1 MTIDLSNPSEATDLF
16 LRLLVAEAYDGAVEG
31 TALVLEKGPAGR
43 KPASDLV
50 TLHRWFQDLDD
61 ESREQVL
68 AVIRLASDAAL
79 FHCLVL
85 IDDLA
90 GYPIPGKVS
99 DFAVYL
105 QTYASGE
112 ARAANSPQTSV
123 RVNPT
128 HATEFLH
135 DMFHQILQERVERKA
150 SQSRVSGG
158 G

>member
-61 ESREQVL
+61 ESREHVL

-99 DFAVYL
+99 DFAVFL

-112 ARAANSPQTSV
+112 ARTADSPQTSV
-123 RVNPT
+123 RLNPAHT
-128 HATEFLH
+128 TEFLH
-135 DMFHQILQERVERKA
+135 DMFHQILQERAEHQA
-150 SQSRVSGG
+150 SQSHVSRGE
-158 G
+158 